1 MAKYSGPG
9 TLKSPPGRL
18 AALVLAA
25 VLAAGVAH
33 LEFVPAAL
41 ADTAQTKPAT
51 TQPAATQPAAT
62 QATQPGG
69 DGKARP
75 AVLDPI
81 SRGIESIVKRLAP
94 GIAGP
99 ATATAPASTVTK
111 APPGTI
117 ARADELY
124 MRGQYAPAIS
134 EYRKLPDSAALRV
147 PAAIGLARTLAM
159 TGKDEDAL
167 EALGKVQ
174 AEGAKRAD
182 WQVAMADA
190 LWALGRYEKAL
201 ERAAAGNDLEPAWAP
216 AIFAHGM
223 VLETL
228 GRKAKATEVYK
239 TMSRCLAGDA
249 YRKDARGLV
258 ALGRIMDRYAILTG
272 QRASE
277 QASNI
282 LHNYLQEAYL
292 KADKGYWPAN
302 VAAGVFLLSKHR
314 PDSAEKEFL
323 LALKLNPE
331 IPDAHAGLGAIELSK
346 WQFEKCIALADKAL
360 AIQPNNADA
369 LLLKADCMMQWRKFD
384 QVPPI
389 VEKVLKANPNHLD
402 ALSLMAAVNI
412 RLGQADKAQPYIDRA
427 GKVNAGYHGL
437 PLAIAE
443 WLSAGRQFVLA
454 EKYFRQAISLAPEQ
468 AEPITGLG
476 KMFLQTGDEDKA
488 LETLKK
494 AHEIDDF
501 RADAVNFLNLLK
513 KMKGYMV
520 RETDHFI
527 VKVDGTLDAILADQ
541 VAEYMERI
549 YKEITADY
557 AHAPAEKTIVEF
569 FPNHADFSVRIT
581 GRGWIGT
588 VGASTGRVIALVAP
602 NSERSPFGT
611 HNWAVVLR
619 HEYTHTVTLSATDN
633 RIPHWFTE
641 ACAVFQQP
649 DKRNYSF
656 VKMLVQATRTGKLF
670 PMKELDWGFIRP
682 KQDGDRT
689 LAYAQSEWVMEY
701 IIETKGYEK
710 VIEMIKAFHDGLSQA
725 EVFERIVGVPEK
737 DFDHAFDKWAHAT
750 VKKWGFNPEPPPDL
764 AKASKAAQEKPLD
777 PATQATLALA
787 QFNRGDKRSA
797 EQTARKALQLD
808 PNSARALGVLA
819 VVLSDSKKYDDAVEA
834 ANKLEAI
841 DHTTSFAPKVL
852 SQCYIAKKQWAPAI
866 AALELLQQRQ
876 PLDNYS
882 YEQLATIYN
891 QLGQPEKALPNL
903 IHLHRHTMTNPKYAR
918 QIAET
923 YRSLGQNDQALT
935 YFAEVTHINPYQPNA
950 YEAMAAIYRSNGDF
964 GHAIAAIEK
973 VTLLEPKSADAWA
986 KTAMIRYLAGQAA
999 KDPAMLRRARED
1011 VEKALAL
1018 DPQSRAGQVLERI
1031 DDAIEELEKPS

>member
-1 MAKYSGPG
+1 MMAGNLGPVAIQ
-9 TLKSPPGRL
+9 SPRCRL
-18 AALVLAA
+18 AATVLTA
-25 VLAAGVAH
+25 VLACGLAIPMSA
-33 LEFVPAAL
+33 PAAL
-41 ADTAQTKPAT
+41 AATAA
-51 TQPAATQPAAT
+51 TQPAKGPATQPAAT
-62 QATQPGG
+62 RPAATQPE
-69 DGKARP
+69 GKPRP
-75 AVLDPI
+75 AVQGPI
-81 SRGIESIVKRLAP
+81 SRSIESLIKSIVP
-94 GIAGP
+94 GTSGP
-99 ATATAPASTVTK
+99 TTAPAAATLTTK

-117 ARADELY
+117 ERADELY
-124 MRGQYAPAIS
+124 MRGQYDPALA
-134 EYRKLPDSAALRV
+134 EYRKLPDSAAMRV
-147 PAAIGLARTLAM
+147 PAAIGLARALAM
-159 TGKDEDAL
+159 TGSQEEAL
-167 EALGKVQ
+167 DALGKVQ
-174 AEGAKRAD
+174 AEGAKRAG
-182 WQVAMADA
+182 WHVAMADA
-190 LWALGRYEKAL
+190 LWALGRYDKAL
-201 ERAAAGNDLEPAWAP
+201 ERAAAANDLEPAWAP

-228 GRKAKATEVYK
+228 GQKAKAAEVYK
-239 TMSRCLAGDA
+239 TMSRCLETDA
-249 YRKDARGLV
+249 YRKDARSLV

-302 VAAGVFLLSKHR
+302 VAAGIFLLGKHR
-314 PDSAEKEFL
+314 PEPAKKEFA
-323 LALKLNPE
+323 LALKLNPN
-331 IPDAHAGLGAIELSK
+331 IPDAYAGLGAIELAS

-360 AIQPNNADA
+360 SIQPNNADA
-369 LLLKADCMMQWRKFD
+369 LLLKANCMMQWRKFD

-402 ALSLMAAVNI
+402 ALSLMSAVNI
-412 RLGQADKAQPYIDRA
+412 RLGQPGKAQPYIDRA

-437 PLAIAE
+437 PLAVAE
-443 WLSAGRQFVLA
+443 WLSAGRQFEQA
-454 EKYFRQAISLAPEQ
+454 EKYYRQAISLAPEQ
-468 AEPITGLG
+468 AEPMTGLG
-476 KMFLQTGDEDKA
+476 RMFLQTGDEDKA

-501 RADAVNFLNLLK
+501 RADVVNFLNLLN
-513 KMKGYMV
+513 KMKDYMV

-541 VAEYMERI
+541 ASEYMEKI
-549 YKEITADY
+549 YKEITSDY
-557 AHAPAEKTIVEF
+557 AHEPPVKTIVEF
-569 FPNHADFSVRIT
+569 FPNHEDFSVRIT

-602 NSERSPFGT
+602 NSERSQFGT

-619 HEYTHTVTLSATDN
+619 HEFTHTVTISATNN

-649 DKRNYSF
+649 DKRNYAF
-656 VKMLVQATRTGKLF
+656 VQMLVQAARTGKLF

-682 KQDGDRT
+682 KKAGDRT

-701 IIETKGYEK
+701 IIETKGYDK
-710 VIEMIKAFHDGLSQA
+710 VIEMLKGFRDGLSQA

-737 DFDHAFDKWAHAT
+737 DFDQAFDKWAHAT

-764 AKASKAAQEKPLD
+764 AQAAQAAKEKPRD
-777 PATQATLALA
+777 PAAQATLALA
-787 QFNRGDKRSA
+787 QFNRGDRRAA
-797 EQTARKALQLD
+797 EQTAQKALQLD
-808 PNSARALGVLA
+808 PNSTRALGVLA
-819 VVLSDSKKYDDAVEA
+819 VVLSDRKKYDDALDA
-834 ANKLEAI
+834 AKKLEML

-852 SQCYIAKKQWAPAI
+852 SECHIAKKQWAQAI

-876 PLDNYS
+876 PLDSYS
-882 YEQLATIYN
+882 YEQLAAIYN

-903 IHLHRHTMTNPKYAR
+903 IHLHRHTMKDPKYAR

-935 YFAEVTHINPYQPNA
+935 YFEEVTHINPYQPNA

-986 KTAMIRYLAGQAA
+986 KTAMIRYLAGRAA
-999 KDPAMLRRARED
+999 KDPAMLRHARED
-1011 VEKALAL
+1011 AEKALAL
-1018 DPQSRAGQVLERI
+1018 DPQSRAEQVLQRI
-1031 DDAIEELEKPS
+1031 DEAIEELEKPS